1 MLEMAVLRPLV
12 DGYVGAGMGECMPV
26 LYCSDLRLV
35 LVSAGASKRGVTALG
50 SAVVYRLSYISSR
63 CESDSRH
70 RREKGQDPIR

>member
-12 DGYVGAGMGECMPV
+12 DGYVSWRMGECMPV
-26 LYCSDLRLV
+26 LYCSGLRLV
-35 LVSAGASKRGVTALG
+35 LVSAGALKRDVTALG
-50 SAVVYRLSYISSR
+50 SAVVYRPSYISSR